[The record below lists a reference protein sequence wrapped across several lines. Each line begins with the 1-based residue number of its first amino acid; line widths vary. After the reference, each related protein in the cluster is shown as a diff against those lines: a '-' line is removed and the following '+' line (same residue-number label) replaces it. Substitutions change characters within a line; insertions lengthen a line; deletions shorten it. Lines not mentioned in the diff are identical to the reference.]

1 DQPEQGHREEEGG
14 GVNGPAEQRP
24 RELSE
29 SDVGGAQRRCE
40 HGVKAAR
47 VLELEEEVEGR
58 VEHRPVHRRH
68 REQSGRDERVVVDR
82 LASDVHA
89 ADERADAHTDREQV
103 QQWLREPGEEDHP
116 LAPVRQHV
124 ALDDVDEEG
133 AHCVSFFVNER
144 VPQYHPAMTHA
155 TRTATCT
162 TAGKKS
168 MDPVIAPRHS
178 STPCH
183 SGDSQQSRWSASG
196 SCETGK
202 NVPENRKSGMMPM
215 RRTTGNRAS
224 VSCVAENAVSGAA
237 KAVAQSA
244 AAGMAKIPH
253 GEITAP
259 RIAATIRKI
268 DAPTADR
275 TVVQATTP
283 A

>member
-1 DQPEQGHREEEGG
+1 
-14 GVNGPAEQRP
+14 GVE
-24 RELSE
+24 
-29 SDVGGAQRRCE
+29 
-40 HGVKAAR
+40 AAR
-47 VLELEEEVEGR
+47 VLELEEEIER
-58 VEHRPVHRRH
+58 RAQHRPVHRRH
-68 REQSGRDERVVVDR
+68 RERPGRNELVVVDR

-89 ADERADAHTDREQV
+89 PDQGADTDPDRQEV
-103 QQWLREPGEEDHP
+103 QEWLDESGEEDHP

-155 TRTATCT
+155 TSTATCV
-162 TAGKKS
+162 TAGKKP

-178 STPCH
+178 STPCQR
-183 SGDSQQSRWSASG
+183 GDSQDSRCSASG

-202 NVPENRKSGMMPM
+202 NVPENRNSGMMPI
-215 RRTTGNRAS
+215 RRITGNRAS

-237 KAVAQSA
+237 NAVAQSA
-244 AAGMAKIPH
+244 AAGIAKIPH

-283 A
+283 AYTSAGRTGVATMAWKVRTHLVPAMTGHS